1 MKRIATSGAF
11 VALAFLAYA
20 CAHLEVHLGAPHAPI
35 AAWQAPADDP
45 IVSIGIDG
53 GRPPASH
60 VDD

>member
-1 MKRIATSGAF
+1 MKRIFTSGAF
-11 VALAFLAYA
+11 VALAFVAYA
-20 CAHLEVHLGAPHAPI
+20 CAHLEVHVGAPRTPI

-45 IVSIGIDG
+45 IVSNGIDG